1 MNLYVETHGRGPDL
15 VLLHGWG
22 LNLRVWDG
30 LTRELSKSFRVITVD
45 LPGHGRSAWNPKA
58 RTPAEQ
64 AWQVH
69 ATLAS
74 LSDRY
79 CLLGWSLGG
88 QIALD
93 LAAAMPGSVERLV
106 LVATTPRFAASADW
120 PYGMAPAALDKLATQ
135 LRTNYKRTVSEFLE
149 LQVRGSAASGR
160 VLAELHGSLFSHGEA
175 HPKALVAG
183 LSTLKNS
190 DLRSLLTL
198 VRAPTLVIA
207 GQYDRVTLPAASR
220 ALAEALPVAQYVV
233 FRRAAHAPFL
243 SHTTELAA
251 LVTRFLRGDAVGG
264 PTADVTTDSA
274 AERASPARRDAAAT
288 NSISTGAE
296 AAPSGSGRDRT
307 AATPEALAAD
317 SILTSGEAMTGAAK
331 ATRAPP
337 VGVTRPARKRSRT
350 S

>member
-1 MNLYVETHGRGPDL
+1 MSNLYVETRGQGPDL

-30 LTRELSKSFRVITVD
+30 LAGELANRFRVIAMD
-45 LPGHGRSAWNPKA
+45 LPGHGRSEWNPNA

-74 LSDRY
+74 ISDRY
-79 CLLGWSLGG
+79 SLLGWSLGG

-93 LAAAMPGSVERLV
+93 LAAAMPGQVERLV

-120 PYGMAPAALDKLATQ
+120 PDGMPASALEKLATQ

-149 LQVRGSAASGR
+149 LQVRGSAASEK
-160 VLAELHGSLFSHGEA
+160 VLAELHASLFAHGEA
-175 HPKALVAG
+175 HPKALVTG
-183 LSTLKNS
+183 LTTLQNS
-190 DLRSLLTL
+190 DLRPLLGL

-220 ALAEALPVAQYVV
+220 ALAEALPDARYVE

-243 SHTTELAA
+243 SHSREF
-251 LVTRFLRGDAVGG
+251 VTVLTDFLRAAPPVQHRTDSSGQS
-264 PTADVTTDSA
+264 TADRAGGAGSA
-274 AERASPARRDAAAT
+274 GKQTSDQP
-288 NSISTGAE
+288 
-296 AAPSGSGRDRT
+296 AAPS
-307 AATPEALAAD
+307 
-317 SILTSGEAMTGAAK
+317 
-331 ATRAPP
+331 
-337 VGVTRPARKRSRT
+337 VARKHAENT
-350 S
+350 SS